1 VARKID
7 FVKGHAGFDEV
18 ILVFG
23 DQNEPG
29 AELEVGLPL
38 LFKPSLGAI
47 EVGFLYPPERGGDI
61 RVKMID
67 STSCNYITMCGG
79 LTQVLGKA
87 IVETDIGRYFKIKT
101 AEPKTEVIMETD
113 SGTIPITIEIANGTA
128 KKVWTDMRAY
138 VQQCYTMGVRPVEVG
153 GMHAVAVGINPPALE
168 FLVARVEEL
177 ERAYPGV
184 DFWAKTQASFD
195 ALTNLYQTF
204 MKEEKITGHFLYG
217 AFYDMRHE
225 TSGNGRAMFRFYP
238 TDFHDRTR
246 IEWTC
251 GTGTTAIGMVMAL
264 NGEAAGDGKSCVMF
278 EVGSHRI
285 VGDKQMLTEL
295 GLETQNGK
303 VIDSQFSHSL
313 IELIASGK
321 IYTPITS
328 EVV

>member
-1 VARKID
+1 MARKID

-29 AELEVGLPL
+29 AELDVGLPL
-38 LFKPSLGAI
+38 LFKPSLGAV
-47 EVGFLYPPERGGDI
+47 EVGFIYPPERGGDI

-87 IVETDIGRYFKIKT
+87 IVESDIGRYFKIKVT
-101 AEPKTEVIMETD
+101 EPKTQVIMETD
-113 SGTIPITIEIANGTA
+113 SGTIPITIEVANGAT

-138 VQQCYTMGVRPVEVG
+138 VQQCYTMGVRPVRIGSVN
-153 GMHAVAVGINPPALE
+153 AIAVGINPPSLE
-168 FLVARVEEL
+168 FLVARVDEL
-177 ERAYPGV
+177 ERAYPEV
-184 DFWAKTQASFD
+184 DFWAKTQPSLD
-195 ALTNLYQTF
+195 ALTNLYQAF
-204 MKEEKITGHFLYG
+204 MKEQKITGGFLYG

-225 TSGNGRAMFRFYP
+225 TRGNGRVMFRFYP
-238 TDFHDRTR
+238 TNFQDHTQ

-251 GTGTTAIGMVMAL
+251 GTGTTAIGMAMAL
-264 NGEAAGDGKSCVMF
+264 NGEIADNGKSSVMF
-278 EVGSHRI
+278 EVGSHRV

-295 GLETQNGK
+295 ALETQDSRVVG
-303 VIDSQFSHSL
+303 SQFSHNL
-313 IELIASGK
+313 IELLASGK